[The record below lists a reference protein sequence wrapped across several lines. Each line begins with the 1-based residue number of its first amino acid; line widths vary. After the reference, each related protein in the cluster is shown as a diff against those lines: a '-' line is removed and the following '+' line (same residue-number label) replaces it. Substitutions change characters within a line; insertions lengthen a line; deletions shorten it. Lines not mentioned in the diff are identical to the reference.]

1 MRRTHYLVLTLI
13 IALPTAFAFQVTK
26 KSLTHDVYDSWKALA
41 GTAISRNGANFAY
54 TINPQVG
61 DGNLYV
67 GDSDSKTSKPF
78 PRGTAV
84 RFTADSKFALF
95 TTVPTKVDVDK
106 AKKEKKAPKDQPKN
120 SLSILNLAAG
130 TLVTIERVKSWR
142 LPVKDS
148 GWFAYQLDEAP
159 SPPAPTPA
167 KPETKPPSESE
178 DQGTTQEP
186 KKEEP
191 KKEEP
196 KKDEPK
202 KKKEHTVGSEWILR
216 KIDDGTEVKLAD
228 VGDIIFSDSGN
239 AALYTISDKTGERDG
254 LYWHDLGSNK
264 TTTIAT
270 GKGQYKNAV
279 IHKGTGR
286 IAFLTDRDRY
296 EKDPSE
302 FNLHIWNTGD
312 SKSREVV
319 VNGNPGISKDFVVLS
334 RGSLR
339 FSFSGNRVFFATGP
353 KPLPEPK
360 PADPDEEKAVVDVWS
375 HTDKV
380 LMPQQLL
387 QVTTEKNRTYEA
399 MLDISKTQVLQ
410 VETPAMN
417 SVTIGNRG
425 DGRYGIANDDDL
437 YRAAASWTETPNDVY
452 VFDTQ
457 TGSTSLLR
465 KAFYDNGSLNPAG
478 AHYVYFDGEAKH
490 YMSVELSSG
499 KTVNISAG
507 ITVPLW
513 DTTDDHPVRAFQA
526 GLVQYLDNGDLVIT
540 DSRDLWV
547 LSIDGSKR
555 PICFTDG
562 LGRFQNMTFSIQAFP
577 REDDVVGLN
586 AKQPVMLRVLNQ
598 DTMANG
604 FFIDQF
610 YGKDSP
616 KSLVMGKFSLAMSG
630 KSAESN
636 TMLVRKGSF
645 TEYPEL
651 YVTDTSFANMA
662 KVSDTNPQQRD
673 YNWGKSEI
681 VNWLSA
687 DGVPLKGVLIKP
699 EDFDPGKKYPMIVY
713 FYEVSSTDLHQ
724 HRVPSPSASTINPT
738 MFASNGYLVFM
749 PDIPYTIGYP
759 GESAEKAII
768 SGTLEVVRRGY
779 VDPKRIGIQGQSWGG
794 YQVMHLIT
802 RTKLYAAA
810 GAGAAVSNMTSAYG
824 GIRLGSGL
832 VRQFQYEV
840 GQTRIGGSIWD
851 YPLRYLE
858 NSPLFY
864 ADKVQTPVLMMNN
877 DADDA
882 VPFQQ
887 GVEMFT
893 ALRRL
898 GKTAWMLNYNGDKHN
913 LSKRP
918 NQKDLSMRLHQFF
931 DYYLKD
937 GPLPKWMAEGVPA
950 IQKGQNYGL
959 EPVKKGGG

>member
-1 MRRTHYLVLTLI
+1 MRRIRYIAFTLL
-13 IALPTAFAFQVTK
+13 IALPAAFAFQTVK
-26 KSLTHDVYDSWKALA
+26 KPLTHDVYDSWKALA

-61 DGNLYV
+61 DGNLFV
-67 GDSDSKTSKPF
+67 GDSNSKTSKPY
-78 PRGTAV
+78 PRGTAL
-84 RFTADSKFALF
+84 RFTTDSNFALF
-95 TTVPTKVDVDK
+95 TTVPSKADVDK
-106 AKKEKKAPKDQPKN
+106 AKKEKKAAKDQPKN
-120 SLSILNLAAG
+120 SLSILNLATG
-130 TLVTIERVKSWR
+130 TVVSIERVKTWR
-142 LPVKDS
+142 LPTKDS

-167 KPETKPPSESE
+167 KPETKPPSDSE
-178 DQGTTQEP
+178 VQGANQ
-186 KKEEP
+186 EP

-202 KKKEHTVGSEWILR
+202 KKKEHAVGSEWILR
-216 KIDDGTEVKLAD
+216 KIDDATEVKLTD
-228 VGDIIFSDSGN
+228 VGDLLFNDAGS
-239 AALYTISDKTGERDG
+239 AAVYSVSDKTGEKDG
-254 LYWHDLGSNK
+254 LYWLDLAANR
-264 TTTIAT
+264 TTTIAS
-270 GKGQYKNAV
+270 GKAQYKNAIV
-279 IHKGTGR
+279 HKGTGR
-286 IAFLTDRDRY
+286 VAFLTDRDRY

-302 FNLHIWNTGD
+302 FALHIWNTGN
-312 SKSREVV
+312 SKSKEVAAD
-319 VNGNPGISKDFVVLS
+319 GNASIGKDFVVLS

-339 FSFSGNRVFFATGP
+339 FSFSGNRVFFATGT

-360 PADPDEEKAVVDVWS
+360 PADPDEEKAVVDVWAW
-375 HTDKV
+375 TDKV

-387 QVTTEKNRTYEA
+387 QTTTEKNRTYEA
-399 MLDISKTQVLQ
+399 MLDVATGKVTQVENVALK
-410 VETPAMN
+410 N
-417 SVTIGNRG
+417 VTIGNRG
-425 DGRYGIANDDDL
+425 DGRYGIANDDDP
-437 YRAAASWTETPNDVY
+437 YRAASSWTETPNDVY

-457 TGSTSLLR
+457 SGSTSLLR

-478 AHYVYFDGEAKH
+478 THFVYFDGEAKH

-499 KTVNISAG
+499 KTVNVSAG

-513 DTTDDHPVRAFQA
+513 DTTDDHPIRLTPA
-526 GLVQYLDNGDLVIT
+526 GPVQYLDNGDLVVS

-555 PICFTDG
+555 PTCFTDG
-562 LGRFQNMTFSIQAFP
+562 MGRFQNWTFSIQAFP

-586 AKQPVMLRVLNQ
+586 SKQPVLLRVLNQ

-604 FFIDQF
+604 VFVDQF

-616 KSLVMGKFSLAMSG
+616 KSLVMGNFSFVISG
-630 KSAESN
+630 KAADSN
-636 TMLVRKGSF
+636 EMLVRKGSF
-645 TEYPEL
+645 SDYPEL
-651 YVTDTSFANMA
+651 FVTDTSFANLT
-662 KVSDTNPQQRD
+662 KVSDTNPQQKD
-673 YNWGKSEI
+673 YNWGKSEL

-687 DGVPLKGVLIKP
+687 DGVPLKGTLIKP

-713 FYEVSSTDLHQ
+713 FYEISSTDLHQ

-768 SGTLEVVRRGY
+768 SGTLEVIRRGY
-779 VDPKRIGIQGQSWGG
+779 VDSKRIGIQGQSWGG

-840 GQTRIGGSIWD
+840 GQSRIGGSIWD
-851 YPLRYLE
+851 FPLRYLE

-950 IQKGQNYGL
+950 IQKGQNFGF